1 MARRRT
7 AQLDLECLGQ
17 LRWSDLP
24 PELRERLGDLLANL
38 LEQVAASGDTIPETR
53 DDQS

>member
-7 AQLDLECLGQ
+7 AQLDLECLAQ

-24 PELRERLGDLLANL
+24 PELRKRLGDLLANL
-38 LEQVAASGDTIPETR
+38 LEQVAASGAIAETR
-53 DDQS
+53 DDQ

>member
-7 AQLDLECLGQ
+7 AQLDLECLAQ

-24 PELRERLGDLLANL
+24 PDLQERLGKLLGDLLQ
-38 LEQVAASGDTIPETR
+38 QVAASGDRGTEAR
-53 DDQS
+53 DDE